1 MQNGEQGALE
11 VSYSLTDSE
20 GLSDEQTIDIPVTR
34 DTIRQA
40 VERLS
45 LMHFEVLKDKLNRS
59 AKAAIKKFVKDLDDE
74 ATISVVGYSD
84 NLGEQDLNNRLATGR
99 ANAVAEY
106 IKNIKPS
113 ATIIRNEGVG
123 STRFPPGISSHSLP
137 ESRFLSRTVQIEI
150 LRNWQDE
157 H

>member
-1 MQNGEQGALE
+1 MQNGDISTLDVQ
-11 VSYSLTDSE
+11 YSLTDAN
-20 GLSDEQTIDIPVTR
+20 GLSDEQTSDIPVVR

-59 AKAAIKKFVKDLDDE
+59 ARAAIKKFVQDLDDE
-74 ATISVVGYSD
+74 ATISVVGYTD
-84 NLGEQDLNNRLATGR
+84 NLGEQDLNNRLATNR

-106 IKNIKPS
+106 IKTIKRN
-113 ATIIRNEGVG
+113 ATITRNEGVG
-123 STRFPPGISSHSLP
+123 SSRFPPGISSHSLP

-157 H
+157 K